1 MPTLLRRIEKSEIDE
16 AEGEAFHHRV
26 DCACC
31 LAQSYRL
38 IASFEGNA
46 RDGFWRKRA
55 RAAASSTIH
64 GSEKLY
70 IFGNKA
76 RTGRVSCL
84 AAQFSA
90 IWCAVWPTGRVR
102 HGQKRPRRSWT
113 RIGSSSG
120 GPVISQPC
128 RNHRNAFGSNCRRVA
143 GLRRGGG
150 AGGAERGHDRQF
162 HVRAEGI
169 DGPGG

>member
-1 MPTLLRRIEKSEIDE
+1 MPTLLGRIEISEIDE
-16 AEGEAFHHRV
+16 AEIEAFNHRV

-38 IASFEGNA
+38 IASFERNV

-76 RTGRVSCL
+76 RAGRGSCL
-84 AAQFSA
+84 VAQFPA
-90 IWCAVWPTGRVR
+90 IWC
-102 HGQKRPRRSWT
+102 RSA
-113 RIGSSSG
+113 
-120 GPVISQPC
+120 
-128 RNHRNAFGSNCRRVA
+128 HRESKTWSKKA
-143 GLRRGGG
+143 
-150 AGGAERGHDRQF
+150 
-162 HVRAEGI
+162 
-169 DGPGG
+169 